1 MSILSTI
8 HSRRYITGLDGLRA
22 FAILFVV
29 FYHFSFSWARGGFLG
44 VNIFFVLSGYLVTS
58 KILLS
63 QENFKVIT
71 FWKGRLRRLLPSAYL
86 MIIVTFLWVVL
97 FNHGLLANLLGDT
110 ISSIS
115 YTTNWWFIYH
125 KLSYFDSFGSP
136 SPLKHIWFLAVQEQF
151 YILWP
156 FILIIGLRISK
167 KANKLSN
174 MIFIGALVSA
184 TLMGILYNP
193 TADPSRVYYGTDT
206 RAFEL
211 LIGGFLAAVLA
222 NSKPFTKEASIKH
235 KNALKL
241 ISIVTFSIFIF
252 SAIFIDEYNSFLY
265 RGGLFL
271 FSLNTAL
278 LIACVCHPKGIL
290 GPILSW
296 KPLRWI
302 GTRSYGIYLWH
313 YPIMVLSTPIYEI
326 GNPSYL
332 RVFFQL
338 IITCIIAEYSYRFIE
353 LPIRKLGFRKYC
365 NYLAVNFI
373 KRRSLTFAKKTTA
386 VVSVLVAISLVIGV
400 VNMTKVRPSFGKAEA
415 HPSEIDTNQVSEDKA
430 SNTSFDE
437 KDKSISTEKNELSS
451 SKNREVNSNEQS
463 SVISNNNNNEDTSST
478 AVEAYKE
485 ILAIGDSIML
495 NITQSLNEK
504 YNNITIDGKVGR
516 QMSEAITLAAK
527 YTAFNASD
535 KAVIIE
541 LGANGY
547 FTSKQINKLL
557 DSFSKSHIFLINT
570 RVPRSWESKVNKTL
584 KEKAEERKNV
594 TLIDWYSIASK
605 HPEYFGQDGVH
616 LNSKGAEA
624 LVNLISKN
632 LKI

>member
-1 MSILSTI
+1 MSILNTI
-8 HSRRYITGLDGLRA
+8 HNRRYIAGLDGLRA
-22 FAILFVV
+22 FAILFVA
-29 FYHFSFSWARGGFLG
+29 FYHFSFSWAKGGFLG
-44 VNIFFVLSGYLVTS
+44 VDIFFVLSGYLITS

-63 QENFKVIT
+63 QENFKVKT
-71 FWKGRLRRLLPSAYL
+71 FLKGRLRRLLPSAYL
-86 MIIVTFLWVVL
+86 MIIITVLWVVL
-97 FNHGLLANLLGDT
+97 FNHKLLANLVGDT

-156 FILIIGLRISK
+156 FILITGIKITK
-167 KANKLSN
+167 KTDKLSN
-174 MIFIGALVSA
+174 MIFIGALISA

-211 LIGGFLAAVLA
+211 LIGSFLAAVLA
-222 NSKPFTKEASIKH
+222 NSKPFTKKVSINH

-241 ISIVTFSIFIF
+241 ISIITFSIFIF
-252 SAIFIDEYNSFLY
+252 SVVFIDEYNSFLY

-296 KPLRWI
+296 RPLRWI

-338 IITCIIAEYSYRFIE
+338 TITCIIAEFSYRFIE
-353 LPIRKLGFRKYC
+353 LPIRKLGFREYY
-365 NYLAVNFI
+365 NYLAINFF
-373 KRRSLTFAKKTTA
+373 RGRSLTFARKITTI
-386 VVSVLVAISLVIGV
+386 VSVLVIISLAIGV
-400 VNMTKVRPSFGKAEA
+400 ASMAKVKSDFEKAEVY
-415 HPSEIDTNQVSEDKA
+415 PSEINTTQNSEDKA
-430 SNTSFDE
+430 FNTSFNE
-437 KDKSISTEKNELSS
+437 KDKSVSTENNELSS
-451 SKNREVNSNEQS
+451 SKHSEANSNKQNP
-463 SVISNNNNNEDTSST
+463 VISDKNI
-478 AVEAYKE
+478 EAYKE

-495 NITQSLNEK
+495 DITPNLNEK
-504 YNNITIDGKVGR
+504 YNNIMIDGKVGR
-516 QMSEAITLAAK
+516 QMSEAINLAAK

-535 KAVIIE
+535 KAIIIE
-541 LGANGY
+541 LGTNGY
-547 FTSKQINKLL
+547 FTGKQINELL
-557 DSFSKSHIFLINT
+557 DSFSNSHIFLINT
-570 RVPRSWESKVNKTL
+570 RVPRSWESKVNKVL
-584 KEKAEERKNV
+584 KEKAEERENV
-594 TLIDWYSIASK
+594 TLIDWHSIASK

-616 LNSKGAEA
+616 LNSKGSEA
-624 LVNLISKN
+624 LTSLISKN